1 MSGIITVC
9 LLYAFVYSFD
19 YFRLWYHGNRYSYV
33 SYGTFW
39 QFFTAVLALV
49 YLFHMEL
56 KQYFSVNFGS
66 EVFFLLFAYF
76 FGLILSSLLYRHKE
90 RVCYQIGRAYKCLV
104 PLYIAV
110 KAKDLLFQQFSYLIL
125 AIFISREI
133 GFGFDAA
140 LAYTLMLLVINIP
153 VVIGATK
160 IWKQYILFG
169 SVILAIPFFYTYT
182 KLGLFWPAMY
192 LHAILYV
199 FIWLTALDDEEIAK
213 DVGKSV

>member
-1 MSGIITVC
+1 MTEILMVC
-9 LLYAFVYSFD
+9 GLYVFVYSFD
-19 YFRLWYHGNRYSYV
+19 YFRLWCNETRYKYV

-39 QFFTAVLALV
+39 QFFGAILTLL

-56 KQYFSVNFGS
+56 DQYFSQNFAS
-66 EVFFLLFAYF
+66 ESFFLLFAYF
-76 FGLILSSLLYRHKE
+76 FGLILSTCLYQTKE

-110 KAKDLLFQQFSYLIL
+110 KAKDLLFQQLCYLLL
-125 AIFISREI
+125 AIFVSREI

-140 LAYTLMLLVINIP
+140 LSYVVMLLIINIP
-153 VVIGATK
+153 MVIGATVD
-160 IWKQYILFG
+160 WKRYVLIG
-169 SVILAIPFFYTYT
+169 SALLAIPFFYTYT

-199 FIWLTALDDEEIAK
+199 FVWITALDAEDLAK
-213 DVGKSV
+213 DLGKSL